1 MNSFIETIKNFGNIS
16 ESAELDI
23 QKKIKTENKKKGY
36 YIIKSGQLVANLFM
50 IQKGLARGFYI
61 KNEKEINTWFAP
73 ENIIVGSALPLF
85 SNYPSKENIQ
95 LLEDSIF
102 QYISNSDLQELYRKH
117 SDFNTIGRRLTE
129 DYCLLLE
136 NRIASFQ
143 VDSAE
148 ERYEKLLL
156 EFPNVTQ
163 RVSLG
168 HIASYLGITQATLS
182 RIRKRI

>member
-1 MNSFIETIKNFGNIS
+1 M
-16 ESAELDI
+16 L
-23 QKKIKTENKKKGY
+23 
-36 YIIKSGQLVANLFM
+36 
-50 IQKGLARGFYI
+50 QKGLARGFYL

-73 ENIIVGSALPLF
+73 ENVILGSSIPLF
-85 SNYPSKENIQ
+85 SNHPSKENIQ

-102 QYISNSDLQELYRKH
+102 QYITNSDLQELYRMH
-117 SDFNTIGRRLTE
+117 PDFNTIGRRLAE

-136 NRIASFQ
+136 NRIASLQ
-143 VDSAE
+143 ADSAD

-156 EFPNVTQ
+156 EFPDVSQ

-182 RIRKRI
+182 RIRRKI